1 MPERVQHD
9 APSRFRAG
17 KGTIMNY
24 ARGFATGASLLLSLC
39 LPTMA
44 IASPVLLSI
53 DVEESWDDA
62 ALRKVDL
69 KVPATYFFTGQF
81 AREHPEV
88 IADLSKKGNSIGSHS
103 FSHPHFNSLTTE
115 AVRQEITASRNLL
128 ESIAGKPVTWF
139 RAPFLE
145 YDDRLMRALKEAGYQ
160 GDSSDK
166 DSWAHQDTIYELPVS
181 NFEDSS
187 LIASDYDML
196 EENHFSGKQ
205 FRDTLL
211 KMYRE
216 KQMNGKPFVVLLH
229 PSICSKEAGA
239 LKEFI
244 DMVGRAG
251 GSFCTVEEYL
261 AEFRQHRPSRRAVW
275 IDSSTNTESPE
286 KLAAELK
293 ELGATDVFLKATDRN
308 GMSYFNPDRRTDRFR
323 NMTAALKS
331 RGMKVHAWI
340 SALADRKAV
349 AKHPEWG
356 MIDKG
361 GRRSESW
368 ISPVNPQAT
377 ARLSRTIR
385 TLSSKYRIDGIC
397 MDNLA
402 YPDAEFDYTPAI
414 VEAYA
419 KQRHLV
425 HLPKLTELMNDEY
438 TSWCEWRSTVIA
450 DLAGRLSKVARR
462 AGNGRIECSIILPGN
477 SAINYRTPETT
488 GQNVGLLAKHI
499 DMVVA
504 DIPLAGQEK
513 KIGIIPL
520 QALALHNQAGE
531 KPVVYRLNETAAPQ
545 QVTDEIRSG
554 AAGKLSKGGDGISLL
569 HKGASVSMEKIR
581 QVFAGSS
588 NSHSADLVRRS
599 EEIRR

>member
-1 MPERVQHD
+1 M
-9 APSRFRAG
+9 S
-17 KGTIMNY
+17 Y
-24 ARGFATGASLLLSLC
+24 ARGVATGAALLLSLC
-39 LPTMA
+39 RPAMA
-44 IASPVLLSI
+44 GASPVILSI
-53 DVEESWDDA
+53 DVEESWDDK
-62 ALRKVDL
+62 ALRKIDL

-81 AREHPEV
+81 ATEHPEV
-88 IADLSKKGNSIGSHS
+88 IADLSKKGNTIGSHS
-103 FSHPHFNSLTTE
+103 YSHPHFNSLSPD
-115 AVRQEITASRNLL
+115 AIRQEISASRNLL
-128 ESIAGKPVTWF
+128 ESIAGKPVIWF

-166 DSWAHQDTIYELPVS
+166 DSWARQDTIYELPVS

-196 EENHFSGKQ
+196 EENHFSGRQ

-216 KQMNGKPFVVLLH
+216 KQKNGKPFVVLLH
-229 PSICSKEAGA
+229 PSVCSKEAGA

-244 DMVGRAG
+244 DMVGRSG
-251 GSFCTVEEYL
+251 GRFCSAEEYL

-275 IDSSTNTESPE
+275 IDATTCAESPE
-286 KLAAELK
+286 KLANELK
-293 ELGATDVFLKATDRN
+293 ALGTTDIFLKATDRE
-308 GMSYFNPDRRTDRFR
+308 GTTYFNPESRTDRFR
-323 NMTAALKS
+323 LMVETLRS

-340 SALADRKAV
+340 SALADRNAV
-349 AKHPEWG
+349 EKHPEWS
-356 MIDKG
+356 MIEKNG
-361 GRRSESW
+361 KRSDSW
-368 ISPVNPQAT
+368 ISPVNKA
-377 ARLSRTIR
+377 AIGHLSGTIR
-385 TLSSKYRIDGIC
+385 TLAANYRIDGIC
-397 MDNLA
+397 MDNFS

-419 KQRHLV
+419 KQRHLD
-425 HLPKLTELMNDEY
+425 HLPKLEELMNDEY

-462 AGNGRIECSIILPGN
+462 AGNGRIECSVILPGN

-488 GQNVGLLAKHI
+488 GQNVGLLAERI
-499 DMVVA
+499 DMIVA
-504 DIPLAGQEK
+504 DIPLTGQENV
-513 KIGIIPL
+513 ISTIPL

-531 KPVVYRLNETAAPQ
+531 KPVMFRLNESTAPL
-545 QVTDEIRSG
+545 QVTDQIRSG
-554 AAGKLSKGGDGISLL
+554 AAGKLSKGSDGISLL
-569 HKGASVSMEKIR
+569 HAGASVSMEKVR

-599 EEIRR
+599 EEKRR